1 VTITEKWTDRLV
13 RIAAKNTMAF
23 DEVLQYMTDLGAAY
37 IPREPKLEW
46 FGTGKGQW
54 PMWHW
59 EGIGVVEFL
68 AGEDALLRL
77 QTEAGTTRVHQIA
90 AFPSSE
96 WAFPSQ

>member
-1 VTITEKWTDRLV
+1 MTITEKWTDRLV

-23 DEVLQYMTDLGAAY
+23 DEELQYMTDLG
-37 IPREPKLEW
+37 W

>member
-1 VTITEKWTDRLV
+1 
-13 RIAAKNTMAF
+13 
-23 DEVLQYMTDLGAAY
+23 
-37 IPREPKLEW
+37 
-46 FGTGKGQW
+46 
-54 PMWHW
+54 MWHW